1 MREEMPFA
9 LFAFVIVELKSMTIF
24 LLVLAAY
31 LIGAIPTGVI
41 LTRLTGSEDIRQVG
55 SGNIGATNVYRV
67 AGRKLGVMTLVGDC
81 LKGLLP
87 VLIASQFFSLA
98 GIPLALVALAAFLG
112 HCYPVYLGFKGGKG
126 VATALGIFLVL
137 SPLSVLCALVLFV
150 LVLWKWRF
158 ISLSSI
164 SAAAAIPF
172 LIIVLEQSWPL
183 FGATLVIA
191 AIVIWRHRSN
201 IERLRSGEESRF
213 NL

>member
-1 MREEMPFA
+1 
-9 LFAFVIVELKSMTIF
+9 MTII
-24 LLVLAAY
+24 LLIVAAY
-31 LIGAIPTGVI
+31 LIGAIPTGII
-41 LTRLTGSEDIRQVG
+41 LTKLAGGEDIRKAG

-67 AGRKLGVMTLVGDC
+67 AGRTLGVLTLIGDC

-87 VLIASQFFSLA
+87 VLVATEAFALT
-98 GIPLALVALAAFLG
+98 GTPLALVALAAFIG

-137 SPLSVLCALVLFV
+137 SPSSIPFTLILFV

-164 SAAAAIPF
+164 SAAATIPF
-172 LIIVLEQSWPL
+172 LVLAFERSWPL
-183 FGATLVIA
+183 FFATLVIA
-191 AIVIWRHRSN
+191 GIVIWRHRGN
-201 IERLRSGEESRF
+201 IERLRSGDESRF